1 MIVGAQLYT
10 VREYTK
16 TLDAFAETLKKVADI
31 GYTVV
36 QVSATCPF
44 DPEWLRDR
52 LKENGLSCVITHTAP
67 ARIQDETDAVMREH
81 RIFGCDYIGIGMA
94 PGGMEGYEDFVRA
107 FKPAAQKIAD
117 AGLHL
122 AYHNHNIE
130 FARTGKG
137 KEIYLE
143 RLISDFTPREL
154 AVTFDTYWAQAG
166 GADPAYWLRRLKGR
180 VYNIHLKDMA
190 FALGNGLSGMR
201 MAAVGEGNMNFEAIL
216 QSAGDAGTQYAL
228 VEQDD
233 CYGEDPFA
241 CLKKSYENLH
251 AMGLK

>member
-1 MIVGAQLYT
+1 MIIGAQLYT

-16 TLDAFAETLKKVADI
+16 TLEDFAETLKKVADI
-31 GYTVV
+31 GYTAV

-44 DPEWLRDR
+44 EAGWLRDR
-52 LKENGLSCVITHTAP
+52 LKENGLFCAVTHTAP
-67 ARIQDETDAVMREH
+67 ARIEKETDAVIEEH
-81 RIFGCDYIGIGMA
+81 RVFGCDYIGIGMA
-94 PGGMEGYEDFVRA
+94 PGGMEKYDELVSV
-107 FKPAAQKIAD
+107 FKPAAQRIAEK
-117 AGLHL
+117 GLHL

-143 RLISDFTPREL
+143 RLLEDFTPREL
-154 AVTFDTYWAQAG
+154 AITFDTYWAQAG
-166 GADPAYWLRRLKGR
+166 GADPAQWLRRLKGR

-216 QSAGDAGTQYAL
+216 AAAEDAGTQYAL

-241 CLKKSYENLH
+241 CLKKSYENLR
-251 AMGLK
+251 AFGLK

>member
-16 TLDAFAETLKKVADI
+16 TLDGFAETLKKVADI
-31 GYTVV
+31 GYTTV

-44 DPEWLRDR
+44 KPEWLRDR
-52 LKENGLSCVITHTAP
+52 LKENGLSCVVTHTAP
-67 ARIQDETDAVMREH
+67 ARIKDETDEVVREH

-94 PGGMEGYEDFVRA
+94 PGGMEGYDDFVRD
-107 FKPAAQKIAD
+107 FKPAAQKIAEE
-117 AGLHL
+117 GLYL

-130 FARTGKG
+130 FARTGNG

-143 RLISDFTPREL
+143 RLLSDFSPREL
-154 AVTFDTYWAQAG
+154 AITFDTYWAQAG
-166 GADPAYWLRRLKGR
+166 GADPAQWLRALKGR
-180 VYNIHLKDMA
+180 VRNIHLKDMA

-216 QSAGDAGTQYAL
+216 AAAEDAGTQYAL

-241 CLKKSYENLH
+241 CLKKSYQNLK
-251 AMGLK
+251 ALGLH